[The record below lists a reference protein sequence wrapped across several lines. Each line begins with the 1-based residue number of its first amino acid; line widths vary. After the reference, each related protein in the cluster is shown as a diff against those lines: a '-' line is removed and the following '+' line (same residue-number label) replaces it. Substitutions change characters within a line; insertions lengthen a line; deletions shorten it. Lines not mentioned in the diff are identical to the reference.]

1 MVGGQRLRMEES
13 RGGSGRPL
21 LLFNGIGATLE
32 LVKPLIEAMERM
44 DVIINNCF
52 AISVCYVPAGLK
64 VH

>member
-1 MVGGQRLRMEES
+1 MEES